1 MKKYFLLIVS
11 AMMACSAMF
20 YVSSCSED
28 TPMSEGLTKEATK
41 AKAEAFAKKY
51 NIGLSLNDEAF
62 ATGESN
68 EAILEQFKK
77 DVITLS
83 AYKRDTTVVMSYS
96 QRQVSTRNK
105 LRVRRLLSVQ
115 ESIEGYSQRTK
126 FEIYLHPGNGSSYKR
141 VSVYLSLKWGTDWR
155 RTGTVEGEY
164 SIEND
169 YLLQN
174 TQGSVSFSQT
184 QFTQDAKGKVVS
196 ITALGKFRV
205 SLGSYDYY
213 YTVHVCIDG
222 NSASVSVQ

>member
-62 ATGESN
+62 VTGESN

-83 AYKRDTTVVMSYS
+83 AYKRDTIYFFELPKKQTITRKKLRINRLQKITEAKAALGINYVLDGCYYMEVTRGSMTNTSRCMVEYFFFCKGDNVLEAEINCVVYGRFTTDSFKGSY
-96 QRQVSTRNK
+96 VLNK
-105 LRVRRLLSVQ
+105 RVKTEDGYEETGEIKFSYLGRDYTLRVRL
-115 ESIEGYSQRTK
+115 IAEGERYGQV
-126 FEIYLHPGNGSSYKR
+126 EIYS
-141 VSVYLSLKWGTDWR
+141 
-155 RTGTVEGEY
+155 
-164 SIEND
+164 
-169 YLLQN
+169 
-174 TQGSVSFSQT
+174 
-184 QFTQDAKGKVVS
+184 
-196 ITALGKFRV
+196 
-205 SLGSYDYY
+205 
-213 YTVHVCIDG
+213 
-222 NSASVSVQ
+222 